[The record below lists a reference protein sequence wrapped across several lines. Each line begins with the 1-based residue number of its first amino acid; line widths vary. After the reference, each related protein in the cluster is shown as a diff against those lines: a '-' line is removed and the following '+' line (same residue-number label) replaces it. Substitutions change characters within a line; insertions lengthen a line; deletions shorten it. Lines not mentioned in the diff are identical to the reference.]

1 MDVSGFVIIEIDD
14 LMSMRAQDRHLG
26 QS

>member
-14 LMSMRAQDRHLG
+14 LMSMRAKNRHHG
-26 QS
+26 